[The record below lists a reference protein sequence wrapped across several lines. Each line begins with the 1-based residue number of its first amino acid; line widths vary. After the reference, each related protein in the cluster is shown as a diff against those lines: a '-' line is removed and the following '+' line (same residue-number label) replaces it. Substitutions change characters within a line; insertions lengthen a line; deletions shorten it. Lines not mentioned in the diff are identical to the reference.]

1 MSRRHLIRMSDEEVA
16 EYLRGRHTLN
26 IATFGPDG
34 NIHLVAMWY
43 GFLGDN
49 LAFETF
55 AKSQKVKNLQR
66 DPRITALVETGET
79 YDQLMG
85 VEIVGKAIIHD
96 DRDTLMDVAKSVVR
110 RYFAEDP
117 NTPESDVE
125 AIAEGLARKRVAVE
139 IVPEKIVSWDHK
151 KLGGTY

>member
-1 MSRRHLIRMSDEEVA
+1 MSRRDLIRMTDDEVT
-16 EYLRGRHTLN
+16 EYLNGRHTMN

-43 GFLGDN
+43 GFHGDN
-49 LAFETF
+49 PAFETF

-66 DPRITALVETGET
+66 DPRITVLVETGES

-85 VEIVGKAIIHD
+85 VEIVGRAIIHD
-96 DRDTLMDVAKSVVR
+96 DPEVLMGVAKNVVR
-110 RYFAEDP
+110 RYFIEDDD
-117 NTPESDVE
+117 TPESDVE
-125 AIAEGLARKRVAVE
+125 AIAVGLANKRVAIE
-139 IVPEKIVSWDHK
+139 IVPEKVVSWDHK

>member
-1 MSRRHLIRMSDEEVA
+1 MSRRHLIRMSDEEIA
-16 EYLRGRHTLN
+16 EYLDGRHTLN

-49 LAFETF
+49 IAFETF
-55 AKSQKVKNLQR
+55 AKSQKVRNLQR
-66 DPRITALVETGET
+66 DPRITALVETGES

-85 VEIVGKAIIHD
+85 VEIVGKAVIHD
-96 DRDTLMDVAKSVVR
+96 DDDVLLEVAKNVVR
-110 RYFAEDP
+110 RYFIDDDA
-117 NTPESDVE
+117 TPEADVE
-125 AIAEGLARKRVAVE
+125 AIAAGMARKRVAIE
-139 IVPEKIVSWDHK
+139 IVPDKIVSWDHK